1 VSRAL
6 RETNLEGQ
14 QTYPDFASY
23 FEARTGKPFAVWCE
37 LESTYTSIATYR
49 PELLRQRYQVAQKAR
64 LEHTP
69 PLHPSPGAPEG
80 NQNAARNKR
89 GHVHVCSSSQG
100 GTTTYRIAR
109 LKRDHLD
116 IADALARGE
125 YPSVRGS
132 PLTFPP
138 PRSTEIRRY
147 ALPRPL
153 ERTP

>member
-6 RETNLEGQ
+6 RETSLAGQ

-37 LESTYTSIATYR
+37 LEATYTFVASYR
-49 PELLRQRYQVAQKAR
+49 PELLTQLYQVAQKA
-64 LEHTP
+64 LCESTP
-69 PLHPSPGAPEG
+69 KVHANGGDRRSEQFQPDNSQAETYG
-80 NQNAARNKR
+80 NGSR
-89 GHVHVCSSSQG
+89 
-100 GTTTYRIAR
+100 YRITR
-109 LKRDHLD
+109 LKCDRPD

-132 PLTFPP
+132 PLKFPP

-147 ALPRPL
+147 APFP
-153 ERTP
+153 P